1 MTRSPRRRSTRPPTR
16 IEQVLDREPPGFY
29 LVQKADDGKLYLR
42 PRRVITAW
50 RIITSNRFLAFVVNT
65 VQAAVASVAIYFMT
79 AMTYAAL
86 HWIRKTFGADSVAT
100 TLEGALSKIGDLGGV
115 AAFAWFTLSGLIT
128 DVRAWWREIS
138 SPPPLSPPASEEQ
151 ARR

>member
-1 MTRSPRRRSTRPPTR
+1 M
-16 IEQVLDREPPGFY
+16 
-29 LVQKADDGKLYLR
+29 LYLR

-50 RIITSNRFLAFVVNT
+50 RIITSNRFLAFVANT
-65 VQAAVASVAIYFMT
+65 IQGAIASVAIYFTT
-79 AMTYAAL
+79 ALTYAAL
-86 HWIRKTFGADSVAT
+86 HWIRQTFGAESVAT

-128 DVRAWWREIS
+128 DVRAWWRDTM
-138 SPPPLSPPASEEQ
+138 SPPPSSTPTSASEEQ